1 MNYLLLTR
9 KISTKTFVISLK
21 IRLRELFKKTIL
33 FNGRSETFS
42 PLHTITYYCV
52 RKSVIRQFNLR
63 NFKPRKRRQPYLLGT
78 HSQKFVT
85 ASGLHRGRII
95 KMAARANERVSSF
108 YKDLNY
114 VSNAD
119 LLKNWPA
126 EIAKRVFSHR
136 RMKKK
141 RQIL

>member
-1 MNYLLLTR
+1 M
-9 KISTKTFVISLK
+9 I
-21 IRLRELFKKTIL
+21 
-33 FNGRSETFS
+33 
-42 PLHTITYYCV
+42 
-52 RKSVIRQFNLR
+52 
-63 NFKPRKRRQPYLLGT
+63 

-119 LLKNWPA
+119 LLKNRPA

-141 RQIL
+141 GKYCGFILNRFVDNCSMSSE

>member
-1 MNYLLLTR
+1 VTDAVG
-9 KISTKTFVISLK
+9 I
-21 IRLRELFKKTIL
+21 
-33 FNGRSETFS
+33 
-42 PLHTITYYCV
+42 
-52 RKSVIRQFNLR
+52 
-63 NFKPRKRRQPYLLGT
+63 NFKF

-141 RQIL
+141 ANIVILFLIGLLIPVRCRLNDKI

>member
-1 MNYLLLTR
+1 MMT
-9 KISTKTFVISLK
+9 SAQVV
-21 IRLRELFKKTIL
+21 
-33 FNGRSETFS
+33 ETSVNVTSNS
-42 PLHTITYYCV
+42 P
-52 RKSVIRQFNLR
+52 S
-63 NFKPRKRRQPYLLGT
+63 

-119 LLKNWPA
+119 LLKNRPA

>member
-1 MNYLLLTR
+1 MDFGNLTR
-9 KISTKTFVISLK
+9 PEHVA
-21 IRLRELFKKTIL
+21 
-33 FNGRSETFS
+33 
-42 PLHTITYYCV
+42 PHTCFRV
-52 RKSVIRQFNLR
+52 
-63 NFKPRKRRQPYLLGT
+63 QP

-95 KMAARANERVSSF
+95 KIAARANERVSSF

-119 LLKNWPA
+119 LLKNRPA
-126 EIAKRVFSHR
+126 EIAKRAFSHR